1 MSQERP
7 SVSGGQ
13 ADGAAMRRG
22 LRLLG
27 LICAVLFVADF
38 FVEKHGH
45 HAWENLPGAYGFFG
59 LLACGVLA
67 LVASLLRKFV
77 ERDEDYYD

>member
-1 MSQERP
+1 MSQEKP
-7 SVSGGQ
+7 SVSGRQDEGV
-13 ADGAAMRRG
+13 ATGRR

-27 LICAVLFVADF
+27 LICMVLFLADF
-38 FVEKHGH
+38 FVDKHGH